1 MRTLYRSRT
10 DRKLAGLCGGIGR
23 RFGIDPGLIRIGF
36 IAAGV
41 FSFGTALLLYAVAS
55 IVLPNEPEWNG
66 PPPREPFY
74 N

>member
-23 RFGIDPGLIRIGF
+23 TYGVDPGLIRIGF

-41 FSFGTALLLYAVAS
+41 FSAGTVLLIYAAAS
-55 IVLPNEPEWNG
+55 VVLPNEPEFSG
-66 PPPREPFY
+66 PPPRGSF
-74 N
+74 

>member
-23 RFGIDPGLIRIGF
+23 TYGVDPGLIRIGF

-41 FSFGTALLLYAVAS
+41 FSAGTVLLIYAAAS
-55 IVLPNEPEWNG
+55 VVLPNEPEFNG
-66 PPPREPFY
+66 PPPRGSF
-74 N
+74 